1 MCWPATLRHR
11 RREGHPKNGGN
22 QGFSLMRML
31 RSRARLIHRRGPLG
45 VDDFARV
52 AAALAAFGLA
62 IERAI
67 RLAHPRRTDS
77 RRAEHVFLA
86 NGIAD
91 TDAHSGLLPVPFVS
105 AYCILFTTPLE
116 LARH

>member
-52 AAALAAFGLA
+52 ADALAAFGLA

-67 RLAHPRRTDS
+67 RLADRRRTAA
-77 RRAEHVFLA
+77 RRGAQDRKSVVQGKSVSVRVDIGGRRIIKIKSSLC
-86 NGIAD
+86 
-91 TDAHSGLLPVPFVS
+91 HSSLNYS
-105 AYCILFTTPLE
+105 
-116 LARH
+116 

>member
-45 VDDFARV
+45 VYDFARV
-52 AAALAAFGLA
+52 ADALAAFGLA

-67 RLAHPRRTDS
+67 RLADRRRTAA
-77 RRAEHVFLA
+77 RRGAHVFFA
-86 NGIAD
+86 KGIAD
-91 TDAHSGLLPVPFVS
+91 TEDRKSTRLNSSH
-105 AYCILFTTPLE
+105 
-116 LARH
+116 

>member
-31 RSRARLIHRRGPLG
+31 RSRARLIHRRGPLV

-52 AAALAAFGLA
+52 ADALAAFGLA

-67 RLAHPRRTDS
+67 RLPDRRRTAA
-77 RRAEHVFLA
+77 RLGAHVLFPKS
-86 NGIAD
+86 IAA
-91 TDAHSGLLPVPFVS
+91 TAHQFGLLPVPD
-105 AYCILFTTPLE
+105 
-116 LARH
+116 R